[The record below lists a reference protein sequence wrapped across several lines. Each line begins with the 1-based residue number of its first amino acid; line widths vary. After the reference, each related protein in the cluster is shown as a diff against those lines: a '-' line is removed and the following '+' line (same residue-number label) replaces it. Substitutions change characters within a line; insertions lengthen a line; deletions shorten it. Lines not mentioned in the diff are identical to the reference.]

1 MSHKGTCKRCG
12 KERWV
17 WDADGICSTCHQEIK
32 QEKIQKDFDDFYK
45 DAEEGETFDTWS
57 DEFVICP
64 YCGYAIPTDLG
75 YEDFPELYED
85 GGHDIDC
92 PECEKSFVLETS
104 VSYSWETKKKEG
116 E

>member
-1 MSHKGTCKRCG
+1 MSHRGTCKRCG

-45 DAEEGETFDTWS
+45 DAEEGETFDTYS
-57 DEFVICP
+57 TDFVICP
-64 YCGYAIPTDLG
+64 YCGYAIPTDYG
-75 YEDFPELYED
+75 YEDFPEAYED
-85 GGHDIDC
+85 GDHEIDC
-92 PECEKSFVLETS
+92 PECKKTFVLETA

>member
-1 MSHKGTCKRCG
+1 MSHRGTCKRCN

-17 WDADGICSTCHQEIK
+17 WDADGICSTCHQEMK

-64 YCGYAIPTDLG
+64 HCGYAIPTDLG
-75 YEDFPELYED
+75 YEDFPEIYED
-85 GGHDIDC
+85 GDHEIDC
-92 PECEKSFVLETS
+92 PECEKTFVLETA